1 MGSRRAVGTGCLG
14 GATPLTEALPPQPAR
29 HRLRL
34 VPQPPQVHQVPHLHA
49 VQVAHHQDRVGAAG
63 TAHAGALPLQPP
75 RLHGQEALGGV
86 KALGALPTAPLLG
99 LHICPASGTE
109 ASSPRGLPPAGWA
122 GDNSPPT
129 LPACPPHPKPTA
141 DSVLP
146 VMSLPAGWGVWETA
160 RACPTCP
167 RKPPEILPRPS
178 SRALKL

>member
-14 GATPLTEALPPQPAR
+14 GATLLTEALPPQPAR

-122 GDNSPPT
+122 GDATAPPSPLPVHPT
-129 LPACPPHPKPTA
+129 PSLLLTRSCLSWPYLQGGECGKRREPAPPARGSHPKSSPGLPAEH
-141 DSVLP
+141 
-146 VMSLPAGWGVWETA
+146 
-160 RACPTCP
+160 
-167 RKPPEILPRPS
+167 
-178 SRALKL
+178 